1 VTAKRTFR
9 RLAGPLLVGV
19 LLGGVAAALLGRLL
33 DEAVRERTRQD
44 LVAMLER
51 LEVEFG
57 RDFPLGTGAE
67 ERVRLAARQTG
78 ARVTLIDGKG
88 TVLSDSQVDAVKL
101 PTLENHGGRPEILAA
116 RADRTG
122 FAERRSTSI
131 VEPLLYVARRVGPPD
146 EPLGYIRI
154 AIPESKLDADEA
166 PFRTALTRI
175 SLAAGVLLA
184 LLVFLIRRRHAIELD
199 RVRAGIAGAAEGHR
213 PSVFPSVTEEGQDVF
228 MALTRFADLAKAP
241 KEGSETARVLAR
253 TVFDE
258 VPEGLVVVD
267 RTLVILDA
275 NAAALR
281 LFDAPSVP
289 PQGALVDLVR
299 DSAALALFSAGT
311 SRTRAE
317 PPGPCVIR
325 VGRSGA
331 ERILELA
338 VRPVPNGD
346 RPGEPA
352 AVGVV
357 RDVTE
362 RERTDELRRRFVAD
376 VSHELRTPIASI
388 RAAVETLV
396 GSDEFPRDLSRFLE
410 ILQRQ
415 AAEMEALVSD
425 LTDLSQI
432 QSGTVALRMEA
443 EPLTPLLA
451 DVVRG
456 LEAAAR
462 ARNIDLVVDV
472 QGGLVIRGD
481 GRRLAQIFRNL
492 IDNAIKYSPP
502 SSRVDVQA
510 ERDGIGH
517 VVVHVVDRGIG
528 ISPAD
533 QEKIFQRF
541 FRVDPSRSKATPGT
555 GLGLAIVK
563 HLLVLH
569 EGAIR
574 VDSEPG
580 KGSSFTVVLPEAS
593 PAGPADASSAQEVS

>member
-1 VTAKRTFR
+1 MTATAKRTFR
-9 RLAGPLLVGV
+9 RLAGPLLLGLV
-19 LLGGVAAALLGRLL
+19 LGGVAAALLGRVL

-44 LVAMLER
+44 LAAMLER

-57 RDFPLGTGAE
+57 HDFPLGPGAH

-78 ARVTLIDGKG
+78 ARVTLIDAKG

-101 PTLENHGGRPEILAA
+101 PTLENHLDRPEVVAA
-116 RADRTG
+116 KANRTG
-122 FAERRSTSI
+122 FAERRSASV
-131 VEPLLYVARRVGPPD
+131 VEPLLYVTRRVGPPD
-146 EPLGYIRI
+146 DPLGYIRI

-175 SLAAGVLLA
+175 SLATGVLLA
-184 LLVFLIRRRHAIELD
+184 LVVFLIRRRHAIELD
-199 RVRAGIAGAAEGHR
+199 RVRAGIAGAAEGRR
-213 PSVFPSVTEEGQDVF
+213 PDTFPGGTEEGQEVF
-228 MALTRFADLAKAP
+228 VALTRFADLVKAQ

-258 VPEGLVVVD
+258 VPAGLIVVD
-267 RTLVILDA
+267 QTLAVLDA

-281 LFDAPSVP
+281 LFNVPSIP

-299 DSAALALFSAGT
+299 DSEALALFTAGT
-311 SRTRAE
+311 SGPQAE
-317 PPGPCVIR
+317 TPGTCVIR
-325 VGRSGA
+325 AGRSGA

-338 VRPVPNGD
+338 VRPVPHS
-346 RPGEPA
+346 RPGAPA

-388 RAAVETLV
+388 RAAVETLA
-396 GSDEFPRDLSRFLE
+396 GSGEFPHELLRFLE

-415 AAEMEALVSD
+415 TAEMEALVSD

-432 QSGTVALRMEA
+432 ESGTVTLRMGQEA
-443 EPLTPLLA
+443 LAPLLA
-451 DVVRG
+451 DVTRG
-456 LEAAAR
+456 LEAAAKVR
-462 ARNIDLVVDV
+462 GVEVIVDAPRDLVV
-472 QGGLVIRGD
+472 RGD
-481 GRRLAQIFRNL
+481 ARRISQVFRNL
-492 IDNAIKYSPP
+492 VDNAIKYSPF
-502 SSRVDVQA
+502 SARVEVRA
-510 ERDGIGH
+510 ERDGNGH
-517 VVVHVVDRGIG
+517 VLVHVVDRGIG
-528 ISPAD
+528 ISLAD
-533 QEKIFQRF
+533 QKKIFQRF
-541 FRVDPSRSKATPGT
+541 YRVDPSRSKTTPGT

-580 KGSSFTVVLPEAS
+580 KGSTFTVTLPEAS
-593 PAGPADASSAQEVS
+593 SSTTQEVS